1 MPKIINKQAKKQD
14 IIVAAMKVFAQKG
27 FANTKMADVAEAANI
42 GKGTIYEYF
51 ESKEE
56 IFEFVFNHFM
66 ESMETS
72 VAKAIFKITDP
83 VEKIRVIFQS
93 WADMIATHTTDIV
106 EIMLDFWA
114 EAIRRKDA
122 KKLGIVRLDM
132 IYEDFRKI
140 IKSILDEGIRLGK
153 FKPVDTFY
161 TASLMLGAMDGLMI
175 QWIMNKNIFDVKK
188 AIEHSMSVFL
198 NGLCVD

>member
-1 MPKIINKQAKKQD
+1 MPKIIDKQAKKQD
-14 IIVAAMKVFAQKG
+14 IIEAAMKVFAQKG
-27 FANTKMADVAEAANI
+27 FANTKMADVAEKANI

-51 ESKEE
+51 KSKEE

-83 VEKIRVIFQS
+83 VEKIKVIFQS

-114 EAIRRKDA
+114 EAVRKKDE
-122 KKLGIVRLDM
+122 KELGIVKLEK

-140 IKSILDEGIRLGK
+140 IKSILDEGVRLGK
-153 FKPVDTFY
+153 FKSVDTFY

-188 AIEHSMSVFL
+188 ATEHSMKVFL
-198 NGLCVD
+198 EGICVD